1 MRPLIIAAV
10 MTEQH
15 HLKLLTYNI
24 QVGIETSRYRHYLT
38 RAWRYALPF
47 RSRRENLN
55 RIAQILA
62 PYDLV
67 ALQETDAGS
76 LRSNYVDQ
84 VAYLA
89 DQADFPFWHTRI
101 NRRLGPWAQHSMGLL
116 SRYRPTEVREVSLP
130 SRIPGR
136 GALIARFGEEADGL
150 LVVVAHLSLDRRTQA
165 HQLAFLGSLIGD
177 QTHAILMGDLNCS
190 WDAIR
195 AHGAL
200 AGLRGA
206 PHPLP
211 SYPSWR
217 PTRSLDH
224 ILVTPSLDIQHT
236 QVVSHVTSDHLPLA
250 MHVAL
255 PRDLLLADDPAV

>member
-1 MRPLIIAAV
+1 
-10 MTEQH
+10 MTERH

-24 QVGIETSRYRHYLT
+24 QVGIETSRYHHYLT
-38 RAWRYALPF
+38 KAWRYALPF
-47 RSRRENLN
+47 RSRHENLN

-84 VAYLA
+84 VAHLA
-89 DQADFPFWHTRI
+89 EQAGFPYWHTRI
-101 NRRLGPWAQHSMGLL
+101 NRRLGRWARHSMGLL

-136 GALIARFGEEADGL
+136 GALIARFGEETEGL
-150 LVVVAHLSLDRRTQA
+150 LVIVAHLSLDRRTQEN
-165 HQLAFLGSLIGD
+165 QLAFLSSLIGNNA
-177 QTHAILMGDLNCS
+177 HAILMGDLNCS
-190 WDAIR
+190 WDAVR
-195 AHGAL
+195 NHRAL
-200 AGLRGA
+200 AGLRGS

-236 QVVSHVTSDHLPLA
+236 QVVSHVASDHLPLA

-255 PRDLLLADDPAV
+255 PQHLRLFDDAAS

>member
-1 MRPLIIAAV
+1 
-10 MTEQH
+10 MTERH

-47 RSRRENLN
+47 RSRHENLN
-55 RIAQILA
+55 RIAQMLR

-76 LRSNYVDQ
+76 VRSNYVDQ

-89 DQADFPFWHTRI
+89 KQAGFPYWHTRV
-101 NRRLGPWAQHSMGLL
+101 NRRLGRWARHSMGLL
-116 SRYRPTEVREVSLP
+116 SRYRPTEVSEVSLP

-165 HQLAFLGSLIGD
+165 QQMEFLGNLIGD
-177 QTHAILMGDLNCS
+177 HSHAILMGDLNCS
-190 WDAIR
+190 WDNLRTHA
-195 AHGAL
+195 AL
-200 AGLRGA
+200 GGLRGG
-206 PHPLP
+206 PHPLL

-224 ILVTPSLDIQHT
+224 ILVTPGLDIQHT

-250 MHVAL
+250 MDVAL
-255 PRDLLLADDPAV
+255 PHGLRLSEDPPV

>member
-1 MRPLIIAAV
+1 
-10 MTEQH
+10 MTERH

-24 QVGIETSRYRHYLT
+24 QVGIETSHYGHYLT

-47 RSRRENLN
+47 RSRHENLN
-55 RIAQILA
+55 RIAHILR

-76 LRSNYVDQ
+76 LRSDYVDQ

-89 DQADFPFWHTRI
+89 NQADFPYWHTRV
-101 NRRLGPWAQHSMGLL
+101 NRRLGRWARHSMGLL
-116 SRYRPTEVREVSLP
+116 SRYRPTDVREVSLP

-150 LVVVAHLSLDRRTQA
+150 LVVVAHLSLDRRSQA
-165 HQLAFLGSLIGD
+165 NQLEFLGSLIGD
-177 QTHAILMGDLNCS
+177 KSHAILMGDLNCS
-190 WDAIR
+190 WDSLRTHA
-195 AHGAL
+195 AL
-200 AGLRGA
+200 NGLRGG

-224 ILVTPSLDIQHT
+224 ILVTPGLDIQHT

-250 MHVAL
+250 MHVTL
-255 PRDLLLADDPAV
+255 PHGLRLTEDPLG

>member
-1 MRPLIIAAV
+1 
-10 MTEQH
+10 MTERH

-24 QVGIETSRYRHYLT
+24 QVGIETSRYHHYVT

-47 RSRRENLN
+47 RSRHENLN

-84 VAYLA
+84 VAHLA
-89 DQADFPFWHTRI
+89 EQAGFPYWHTRV
-101 NRRLGPWAQHSMGLL
+101 NRRLGRWARHSMGLL

-136 GALIARFGEEADGL
+136 GALIARFGEETEGL
-150 LVVVAHLSLDRRTQA
+150 LVIVAHLSLDRRTQEN
-165 HQLAFLGSLIGD
+165 QLAFLSSMIGNNP
-177 QTHAILMGDLNCS
+177 HAILMGDLNCS
-190 WDAIR
+190 WDAVR
-195 AHGAL
+195 NHHAL
-200 AGLRGA
+200 AGLRGS

-236 QVVSHVTSDHLPLA
+236 QVVSHVASDHLPLA
-250 MHVAL
+250 MHVTL
-255 PRDLLLADDPAV
+255 PQHLRLSDDPTS

>member
-1 MRPLIIAAV
+1 
-10 MTEQH
+10 MTERH

-24 QVGIETSRYRHYLT
+24 QVGIETSRYHHYVT

-47 RSRRENLN
+47 RSRHENLN

-84 VAYLA
+84 VAHLA
-89 DQADFPFWHTRI
+89 EQAGFPYWHTRI
-101 NRRLGPWAQHSMGLL
+101 NRRLGRWARHSMGLL
-116 SRYRPTEVREVSLP
+116 SRYRPTEVREGSLP

-136 GALIARFGEEADGL
+136 GALIARFGEETEGL
-150 LVVVAHLSLDRRTQA
+150 LVIVAHLSLDRRSQA
-165 HQLAFLGSLIGD
+165 NQLAFLSSMIGNNP
-177 QTHAILMGDLNCS
+177 HAILMGDLNCS
-190 WDAIR
+190 WDAVR
-195 AHGAL
+195 NHHAL
-200 AGLRGA
+200 AGLRGS

-236 QVVSHVTSDHLPLA
+236 QVVSHVASDLLPLA
-250 MHVAL
+250 MHATL
-255 PRDLLLADDPAV
+255 PQHLRLSDDPTS